1 MSPALPPD
9 LFDTRRR
16 ALRLGRA
23 RLDQASFLH
32 DRAADNALETIA
44 ATNRDFGQGLDL
56 SDHAGLVSARAAEH
70 GVGVAFAPAR
80 IEALSEGA
88 GAALI
93 VSVLSLHW
101 VSDLPGAL
109 VRIRRALRPDG
120 LFLGSI
126 LGGTTLSELR
136 QVLME
141 SELEIL
147 GGTGPRISP
156 FADGF
161 DGAALLQRAGFALP
175 VCEVDRVSVR
185 YGSVSAL
192 MHDLRA
198 MGETHVLPGPVRPL
212 RRDVLARAE
221 ALYRERFSDEQ
232 GRLKASFEIIHLAG
246 WAPDESQQRPLRRGS
261 ATVRLADALGVRE
274 HTGEE

>member
-1 MSPALPPD
+1 M
-9 LFDTRRR
+9 RRR
-16 ALRLGRA
+16 ALRLRRA

-32 DRAADNALETIA
+32 DRAADNALETLA
-44 ATNRDFGQGLDL
+44 ATNRDFGEGLDL
-56 SDHAGLVSARAAEH
+56 SDHGGIMGARAQDH
-70 GVGVAFAPAR
+70 GVAVAFAPAQ
-80 IEALSEGA
+80 IETLNDRT

-101 VSDLPGAL
+101 ISDLPGAL

-126 LGGTTLSELR
+126 LGGATLGELR

-141 SELEIL
+141 AELEIL

-185 YGSVSAL
+185 YGSVAAL
-192 MHDLRA
+192 MHDLRF
-198 MGETHVLPGPVRPL
+198 MGETHVPPGPVRPL

-221 ALYRERFSDEQ
+221 ALYRERFSDEE

-246 WAPDESQQRPLRRGS
+246 WAPDESQQKPLKRGS
-261 ATVRLADALGVRE
+261 AKVRLADALGVRE
-274 HTGEE
+274 QTGEG